1 MTATLAVTDSMCMVL
16 HLNQQALLL
25 EVGNNSL
32 AAFLTRHTCIFAC
45 FLGHDAVH
53 ADNDDAG
60 QVVTNAHFIVV
71 GVVRRRNFYS
81 AGTKL
86 GINIAVGDNGD
97 NSIRSRQ
104 TQGFAHQIAITRI
117 LGVNCYSGIAGQRL
131 RTGGGNHQV
140 ASLLLNYRIVNIPQM
155 ARVILMLYLDVTQSG
170 VAVYAPVGDAGA
182 LVNQTLFK
190 QAAKHLAD
198 SARAALVHSKALTLP
213 VAGNAQ
219 MLQLVDNAVAV
230 LLLPRPYAL

>member
-1 MTATLAVTDSMCMVL
+1 
-16 HLNQQALLL
+16 
-25 EVGNNSL
+25 
-32 AAFLTRHTCIFAC
+32 
-45 FLGHDAVH
+45 
-53 ADNDDAG
+53 
-60 QVVTNAHFIVV
+60 
-71 GVVRRRNFYS
+71 
-81 AGTKL
+81 
-86 GINIAVGDNGD
+86 
-97 NSIRSRQ
+97 
-104 TQGFAHQIAITRI
+104 
-117 LGVNCYSGIAGQRL
+117 
-131 RTGGGNHQV
+131 
-140 ASLLLNYRIVNIPQM
+140 
-155 ARVILMLYLDVTQSG
+155 MLYLDVTQSG